1 MTTVFLL
8 LLVLSTTA
16 TLGTTTIGVLAMHTS
31 MTFSNSSNVT
41 ASDSAEIRKQAFS
54 SFSGDISSISP
65 SDLDSL
71 IKDHEKNS
79 FKITKPLN
87 ETTESTL
94 SEQELTQRDLAYEYG
109 KCVFYDRIPLEQC
122 NAMAPEGLK
131 FYEMYYGDGSWT
143 VQADPAP

>member
-16 TLGTTTIGVLAMHTS
+16 AFSTTTIDVLAMHTS

-54 SFSGDISSISP
+54 SLSGDISSISP
-65 SDLDSL
+65 SELDSL

-87 ETTESTL
+87 ETTESIL
-94 SEQELTQRDLAYEYG
+94 AEQELVQRDLAYEYG

>member
-16 TLGTTTIGVLAMHTS
+16 ALGTTTIDVLAMHTS

-54 SFSGDISSISP
+54 SLSGDISSISP

-71 IKDHEKNS
+71 IKDHEKDS
-79 FKITKPLN
+79 FKTTKPLN

-94 SEQELTQRDLAYEYG
+94 SEQELAQRDLAYEYG